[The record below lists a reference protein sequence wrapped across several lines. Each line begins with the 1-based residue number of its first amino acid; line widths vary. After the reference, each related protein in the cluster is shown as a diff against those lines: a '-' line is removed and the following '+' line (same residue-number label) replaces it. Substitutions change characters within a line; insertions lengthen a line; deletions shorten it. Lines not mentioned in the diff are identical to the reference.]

1 MESYTPRCK
10 IVWLGIAAFFGY
22 FLLLVSRSLHSIG
35 RLPADP
41 GYGYILEGSERGLQA
56 LLFGDPY
63 FHLAARFLAFVA
75 SWFPLAQQVLA
86 LSILVHIVWA
96 GCAVVIAAVVSLE
109 SRSGLLGYLS
119 GLLLVSAPHASE
131 SVLGNVGNVKWPL
144 IAALLAVCC
153 SPSSVARRP
162 TSSAV
167 LAVITGFTQPL
178 TIICC
183 IPLFLDALRRRLF
196 RKHLE
201 LVVVLIGTFLIQVA
215 KVGIGDVTVGHS
227 VKVTAPWPG
236 MGLFWWSGFI
246 APITVSLS
254 CVFFLLSRK
263 RNELSMFALKIS
275 ASAGL
280 LSFASY
286 QMGGI
291 AGRYFVAP
299 MTLALIAMLL
309 IQRQIFANK
318 PWLHRVSWLTSLLVL
333 LVPSVKWFSSG
344 PYLTDPPIWKS
355 EISKAFHLCERD
367 SSAVIAVSSSIYSGG
382 DELDCSYILSE

>member
-1 MESYTPRCK
+1 M
-10 IVWLGIAAFFGY
+10 VAFLGY
-22 FLLLVSRSLHSIG
+22 FSLLVSRSLHSMG

-41 GYGYILEGSERGLQA
+41 GYGYVLEGSERGLQA
-56 LLFGDPY
+56 LLLGDPY
-63 FHLAARFLAFVA
+63 FHLAARFLAFVT

-96 GCAVVIAAVVSLE
+96 GCAVIIAAVVSLE
-109 SRSGLLGYLS
+109 SQSRLLGYLS
-119 GLLLVSAPHASE
+119 GFLLVSAPHASE
-131 SVLGNVGNVKWPL
+131 SALGNVGNVKWPL
-144 IAALLAVCC
+144 IAALLVVCC
-153 SPSSVARRP
+153 SPSAVARRP
-162 TSSAV
+162 TNSVV

-183 IPLFLDALRRRLF
+183 IPLFLDALRRRIF
-196 RKHLE
+196 RKHLK
-201 LVVVLIGTFLIQVA
+201 LAVVLIAIFLIQVA

-280 LSFASY
+280 LSFTSY

-299 MTLALIAMLL
+299 MTLALIAMFL

-318 PWLHRVSWLTSLLVL
+318 PWLHRVSWLISLLVL

-355 EISKAFHLCERD
+355 EISKAFQICERD
-367 SSAVIAVSSSIYSGG
+367 SFTVLAVSSSIYSGG